1 MYLTIELKRQQKAV
15 REKEE
20 RDRLYEDSSKV
31 WQSWIL
37 PNWSTAYITADLTNS
52 SIRDPRTR
60 ALWWNGLPSAR
71 RGVIWYFNVI
81 SLTLGNV
88 VSVMAWRSLRIPT
101 REHYLGF
108 VMLNVQFASL
118 HLTMKQIVSRLFS
131 VESKGMLR
139 PSFET

>member
-1 MYLTIELKRQQKAV
+1 MYLTVELKRQQKAA

-37 PNWSTAYITADLTNS
+37 PNWSTAYITVDLANS

-71 RGVIWYFNVI
+71 RGVIWY
-81 SLTLGNV
+81 LT
-88 VSVMAWRSLRIPT
+88 SS
-101 REHYLGF
+101 H
-108 VMLNVQFASL
+108 
-118 HLTMKQIVSRLFS
+118 
-131 VESKGMLR
+131 
-139 PSFET
+139 